1 MSQETI
7 LIIDDEKEIRDL
19 IGIYLNNE
27 GYNVLKAADGLEG
40 LKFLEE
46 NNVHLVVLDIMMPRL
61 DGIQACLKIRE
72 SRNVPI
78 IMLSAK
84 SQDMDKIMGLTTGAD
99 DYVTKPFQ
107 PLELVARIKSQLRR
121 YLRLNHMDGA
131 QQPAT
136 PQQMDVISIDDLLI
150 NVSTHEVTVE
160 GKEIKLTPREF
171 AILELLARNPGVVF
185 STEKI
190 YERVWNE
197 PFYESENTVMVHIR
211 NLREK
216 LEHNPRTPKYIKTV
230 WGSAIKLN
238 NKKPILPFL
247 RSGGYLDK
255 LVQLVKTSIRIQVI
269 IGFVFCIAISTLVGL
284 AASPFFVNEDRR
296 LDFTEGVVTIDE
308 SARDLVRQF
317 NEINQDLNGLVI
329 ELGDQDPAFKKKFL
343 NRVQTNH
350 KDSQQW
356 ITVPYEGK
364 SVYRITKNE
373 LVQYLITKPNLQ
385 NNLHALITNSDGKV
399 LFKSQGVNETEVNIQ
414 DEISKSQETLIG
426 KEHNKAPTVTRIY
439 QFTLEGRKH
448 YNIVSGV
455 PKSTTV
461 YMKETGVTPYVL
473 GVLTFILCF
482 YLITKRKMREI
493 EEIALGLMEI
503 AKGNLKYRIRE
514 KSQDE
519 LGSLATNINYMA
531 SELDE
536 MIERQR
542 ENEN

>member
-40 LKFLEE
+40 LQFLEE

-131 QQPAT
+131 QQPTT

-150 NVSTHEVTVE
+150 NVSTHEVTVD

-230 WGSAIKLN
+230 WGV
-238 NKKPILPFL
+238 
-247 RSGGYLDK
+247 GYK
-255 LVQLVKTSIRIQVI
+255 
-269 IGFVFCIAISTLVGL
+269 
-284 AASPFFVNEDRR
+284 
-296 LDFTEGVVTIDE
+296 
-308 SARDLVRQF
+308 
-317 NEINQDLNGLVI
+317 I
-329 ELGDQDPAFKKKFL
+329 EQ
-343 NRVQTNH
+343 
-350 KDSQQW
+350 
-356 ITVPYEGK
+356 
-364 SVYRITKNE
+364 
-373 LVQYLITKPNLQ
+373 
-385 NNLHALITNSDGKV
+385 
-399 LFKSQGVNETEVNIQ
+399 
-414 DEISKSQETLIG
+414 
-426 KEHNKAPTVTRIY
+426 
-439 QFTLEGRKH
+439 
-448 YNIVSGV
+448 
-455 PKSTTV
+455 
-461 YMKETGVTPYVL
+461 
-473 GVLTFILCF
+473 
-482 YLITKRKMREI
+482 
-493 EEIALGLMEI
+493 
-503 AKGNLKYRIRE
+503 
-514 KSQDE
+514 
-519 LGSLATNINYMA
+519 
-531 SELDE
+531 
-536 MIERQR
+536 
-542 ENEN
+542 